1 MLNLG
6 HSTAAPHERRRPTK
20 GATSWTQFAKIVAFL
35 RLAAQRPEPL
45 VAKARSRL
53 DLALDLPMIPSQSF
67 SASPRPLSTIPAP
80 LREHSLLRASPF
92 AGQQADDDIF
102 VQPQLLHA
110 HAALLLDRTHRGAEH
125 LVAGVFEYY
134 SWMPQVAASSAWP
147 LMHSALGSQQ
157 PPAPLLNRADAN

>member
-1 MLNLG
+1 MDAVRKDRG
-6 HSTAAPHERRRPTK
+6 VPSPRGAAPRAVSRQGEI
-20 GATSWTQFAKIVAFL
+20 SL
-35 RLAAQRPEPL
+35 
-45 VAKARSRL
+45 RSRPRPPL
-53 DLALDLPMIPSQSF
+53 IPSQSF